1 MSWISQASLDVTRD
15 LELMKLLEKSGCW
28 GNVTGFES
36 ITDASLREAKK
47 SPNISGFT
55 GYKKEVE
62 ILRDHGMQTWAAFTL
77 GYDHDTPSSIR
88 ETVDFALDSKFAFA
102 AYNIL
107 MPYPGTPL
115 YKTLNQEQRLLY
127 DGKWWLHP
135 EYRFNNAAFTPK
147 LMTPNEL
154 TDACHEARV
163 RFNTL
168 PSLVHRFSD
177 MRTNMRALN
186 RAFLYWRYTL
196 LFRKEVYKKHQM
208 RFGLK

>member
-1 MSWISQASLDVTRD
+1 MCIRD
-15 LELMKLLEKSGCW
+15 S
-28 GNVTGFES
+28 
-36 ITDASLREAKK
+36 
-47 SPNISGFT
+47 
-55 GYKKEVE
+55 
-62 ILRDHGMQTWAAFTL
+62 
-77 GYDHDTPSSIR
+77 
-88 ETVDFALDSKFAFA
+88 
-102 AYNIL
+102 
-107 MPYPGTPL
+107 